1 MTKSNQ
7 LNSQLLAVQIITLHQ
22 KLIFSEELVKRF
34 H

>member
-7 LNSQLLAVQIITLHQ
+7 LNPQLLAVQIITLHQ
-22 KLIFSEELVKRF
+22 KLSFSEELVKRF